1 MNYCKQVT
9 RELEQGKT
17 KQSHSPTLL
26 LNDTLEMSHISVA
39 ATVEPMNVDTP
50 STRVLY
56 SGSAPRKQNA
66 NLTPCKFHRATPPMP
81 ASNAE
86 LREVLSQKI

>member
-26 LNDTLEMSHISVA
+26 LNDALEMSHISVA
-39 ATVEPMNVDTP
+39 ATVEPIDVGTP
-50 STRVLY
+50 SARVLY
-56 SGSAPRKQNA
+56 SGSALHKRNA
-66 NLTPCKFHRATPPMP
+66 NPTPCKFHHATPPMP
-81 ASNAE
+81 ASNVE

>member
-9 RELEQGKT
+9 RELGHDKT

-26 LNDTLEMSHISVA
+26 PNDALEISHISVA

-50 STRVLY
+50 PTHVLY
-56 SGSAPRKQNA
+56 SGSALRKQNA
-66 NLTPCKFHRATPPMP
+66 NLTPCKFHRGTPPMP
-81 ASNAE
+81 ATNTE